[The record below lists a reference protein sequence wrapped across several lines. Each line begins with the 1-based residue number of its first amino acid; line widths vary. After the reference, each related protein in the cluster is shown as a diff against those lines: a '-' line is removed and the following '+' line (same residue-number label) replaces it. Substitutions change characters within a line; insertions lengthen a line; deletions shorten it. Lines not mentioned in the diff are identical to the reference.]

1 MPSPTPT
8 QAPAI
13 TEINLS
19 LHYGVVQR
27 GTNSRWN
34 NSGNFKLWGMG
45 WDYEGDVQTPY
56 TVYLLL
62 SQLYGSKNCFCTASL
77 KGYQKEQMIASQID

>member
-34 NSGNFKLWGMG
+34 NSGNFKLWRMG
-45 WDYEGDVQTPY
+45 WDDDDDDVQSHY
-56 TVYLLL
+56 TGYRIVHAQIALREGISLFDWGEKDLLL
-62 SQLYGSKNCFCTASL
+62 S
-77 KGYQKEQMIASQID
+77 